1 MKKIFIGLMCATLS
15 YLAIAES
22 VADLVSGS
30 WWDVDSGIRH
40 NPDGF
45 DDKIT
50 NVIFGDEYIVLSLEM
65 TPRMTQGYHKTR
77 MDFFW
82 TRAAYLQIGNKQFPF
97 VGHWQRSEGFYHS
110 TDKDGYIIGRGW
122 DDVKI
127 GNCYEYYMV
136 FKGHY
141 EGEPETFDLY
151 DDTPFGKAKS
161 HGGSFPDVEIN
172 MIHLPSYPAMTE
184 KYLRDNIVETGGI
197 AGIYQSLDENPW
209 KVACFKNASNDWV
222 IVHLEN
228 GNHPW
233 WNNFETKAELERTA
247 STGTWMATVYDDQKD
262 EVKGCIA
269 AFDGVSLTITAPK
282 NIDYLKNKMMFVK
295 MFPSA
300 QDANK
305 SGADGQVKSGGTG
318 FALKRG
324 YIVTNYHVVK
334 GMDWIDVYMDGG
346 KMTGTIAWT
355 DKKNDIAV
363 LRTGFE
369 TRELPYGVSMRSMST
384 GDKVYAL
391 GYPLTTTMGKNV
403 KLTDGIVNSLSGFE
417 DDETLYQISAP
428 VQPGNSGGPLF
439 NTKGSITGIVSAKHL
454 GAENVNYAIKISY
467 LKSLLEN
474 HGMSDLLPSQG
485 ISLSSFNDKI
495 EAIKR
500 FVCRV
505 ECGMGAR
512 H

>member
-1 MKKIFIGLMCATLS
+1 MKKIFIGVMCAMLS
-15 YLAIAES
+15 YLALSES

-30 WWDVDSGIRH
+30 WWDVDSGTRR
-40 NPDGF
+40 NSDGFF

-50 NVIFGDEYIVLSLEM
+50 KIIFGDDYIVLRLEM
-65 TPRMTQGYHKTR
+65 TPRYYQRR
-77 MDFFW
+77 MEFFW
-82 TRAAYLQIGNKQFPF
+82 SRAAYLQIGNRQFPF
-97 VGHWQRSEGFYHS
+97 VGHWQSGEGFYHS
-110 TDKDGYIIGRGW
+110 TDKDGYTLGRGW
-122 DDVKI
+122 NDAKI
-127 GNCYEYYMV
+127 GEKYGYYMV

-141 EGEPETFDLY
+141 EGEPTTFTLY
-151 DDTPFGKAKS
+151 DNTPFGKAKS
-161 HGGSFPDVEIN
+161 CGGRFGNAKID
-172 MIHLPSYPAMTE
+172 MIHLPSYSKMTE
-184 KYLRDNIVETGGI
+184 DYLRDYIVELGGI
-197 AGIYQSLDENPW
+197 AGIYQSLGENPW
-209 KVACFKNASNDWV
+209 KVACFKNSSNDWV
-222 IVHLEN
+222 VVHLEN

-233 WNNFETKAELERTA
+233 WDNYETKATLERTA
-247 STGTWMATVYDDQKD
+247 STGTWMATIYDDQKD
-262 EVKGCIA
+262 KVKGGVA
-269 AFDGVSLTITAPK
+269 FFDGASLTITAPK
-282 NIDYLKNKMMFVK
+282 NIDYLKNKMMFIK

>member
-1 MKKIFIGLMCATLS
+1 MKKILIAVICATVS
-15 YLAIAES
+15 YLALAES
-22 VADLVSGS
+22 VADLVGGS
-30 WWDVDSGIRH
+30 CFRVDSGIRH
-40 NPDGF
+40 SSDGT

-50 NVIFGDEYIVLSLEM
+50 AIIFGDEYIVLRLEM
-65 TPRMTQGYHKTR
+65 TPRCYKKR
-77 MDFFW
+77 MNFFW

-97 VGHWQRSEGFYHS
+97 VGHWAQKLYYS
-110 TDKDGYIIGRGW
+110 TDEDGYPLEECGW
-122 DDVKI
+122 NDVKMDES
-127 GNCYEYYMV
+127 YWYSMV

-141 EGEPETFDLY
+141 EGEPTTFDLY
-151 DDTPFGKAKS
+151 DNTPFGAAKS
-161 HGGSFPDVEIN
+161 CGGSFRNAKIN
-172 MIHLPSYPAMTE
+172 MVHLSVYSKMTE
-184 KYLRDNIVETGGI
+184 EFLRECIIKAGGI
-197 AGIYQSLDENPW
+197 AGIYQSLSDNPW
-209 KVACFKNASNDWV
+209 KVACFEDSDKKWV

-233 WNNFETKAELERTA
+233 WDNYETKAELERTA

-262 EVKGCIA
+262 EVKGGVAI
-269 AFDGVSLTITAPK
+269 FDGASLTITAPK
-282 NIDYLKNKMMFVK
+282 NIDYLKNKMMFIK
-295 MFPSA
+295 MFPA
-300 QDANK
+300 GQDSNK
-305 SGADGQVKSGGTG
+305 SGEMGRVKSGGTG
-318 FALKRG
+318 FALKKG

-334 GMDWIDVYMDGG
+334 GMDWIDIYMDEG

-363 LRTGFE
+363 LRTGFD
-369 TRELPYGVSMRSMST
+369 TRELPYGVYTRSMST

-417 DDETLYQISAP
+417 DDETMYQISAP

-439 NTKGSITGIVSAKHL
+439 NSKGAIIGIVSAKHL

-474 HGMSDLLPSQG
+474 HGMSDLLPSQR
-485 ISLSSFNDKI
+485 ITLSSFTDKI
-495 EAIKR
+495 ETIKK
-500 FVCRV
+500 FVCRI
-505 ECGMGAR
+505 ECGMGSR

>member
-151 DDTPFGKAKS
+151 DNTPFGVAKS
-161 HGGSFPDVEIN
+161 CGGSFSNAKIN
-172 MIHLPSYPAMTE
+172 MVHLPGYSKMTE
-184 KYLRDNIVETGGI
+184 EYLRDYITELGGI
-197 AGIYQSLDENPW
+197 AGIYQSLGENPW
-209 KVACFKNASNDWV
+209 KVACFKNSSNEWV

-233 WNNFETKAELERTA
+233 WDNYETKATLERTA
-247 STGTWMATVYDDQKD
+247 SAGTWMATIYDDQKD
-262 EVKGCIA
+262 KVKGGVA
-269 AFDGVSLTITAPK
+269 FFDGASLTITAPK
-282 NIDYLKNKMMFVK
+282 NIDYLKNKMMFIK